1 MVYYSK
7 IAQNDLI
14 EIFWGLLTWE
24 KHPLEYDH
32 VSGYLDD
39 LQDMCNKPDK
49 LRYHSKAQFQI
60 HKQFGEI
67 VYKYRR
73 NKNTTWYII
82 YDYDETKNLV
92 FIKHIMPNH
101 TSLV

>member
-32 VSGYLDD
+32 VLTYLDD
-39 LQDMCNKPDK
+39 LHTVCNNLDQ
-49 LRYHSKAQFQI
+49 LSYHSKAQLQS
-60 HKQFGEI
+60 HQEFGDS

-73 NKNTTWYII
+73 NRNTTWYII
-82 YDYDETKNLV
+82 YDFDKVNNIVY
-92 FIKHIMPNH
+92 IKHIMPNY
-101 TSLV
+101 TSKE